1 MIRAR
6 QKISIVSDHL
16 LNHEGKETI
25 TDASSLKDIENVKG
39 EETFTQ
45 DGQTLT
51 WNAGGNDIYY
61 QGTSEKKPPITQN
74 ITYYLDGKRD
84 CAEGA
89 CRKIRK
95 SKNTL

>member
-1 MIRAR
+1 M
-6 QKISIVSDHL
+6 IVSDHL
-16 LNHEGKETI
+16 LNHDGKETI

-51 WNAGGNDIYY
+51 WNAGGKIFIIREPR
-61 QGTSEKKPPITQN
+61 EKTADYAK
-74 ITYYLDGKRD
+74 YYLLSGRKRD
-84 CAEGA
+84 CAKGA
-89 CRKIRK
+89 CGKIRK